1 MTTTRHDQHGRYPQA
16 ATLQDFQRHLA
27 TVQARIAAA
36 CQRAGRD
43 PASVRLLPVSKTQP
57 EARVRLAHAAGC
69 RLLGENKPQ
78 EAYGKWQATQD
89 LADLRWSVIGHLQTN
104 KVKYIAPFVH
114 LIESVDSLKLLKE
127 IDKQGAR
134 NQCVINCLLQFYI
147 AGEETKFGLDRA
159 EAQSLMEV
167 VQTEKMNHIAILG
180 VRGMASFTDDQAQ
193 IRNEFKQLKGHF
205 DWLKNEWFAKDERF
219 CEISMGMSG
228 DYQIAM
234 EEGSTNVRIGS
245 SVFGARVYSK

>member
-1 MTTTRHDQHGRYPQA
+1 MSVSQNLQ
-16 ATLQDFQRHLA
+16 TLK
-27 TVQARIAAA
+27 
-36 CQRAGRD
+36 
-43 PASVRLLPVSKTQP
+43 ASLKPGVRLVAVSKTMP
-57 EARVRLAHAAGC
+57 VSVLREAYDAGQ
-69 RLLGENKPQ
+69 RHFGENKVQEITLKQPEMPQ
-78 EAYGKWQATQD
+78 DVLWHF
-89 LADLRWSVIGHLQTN
+89 IGHLQTN

>member
-1 MTTTRHDQHGRYPQA
+1 MSVSQNLQ
-16 ATLQDFQRHLA
+16 TLK
-27 TVQARIAAA
+27 
-36 CQRAGRD
+36 
-43 PASVRLLPVSKTQP
+43 ASLKPGVRLVAVSKTMP
-57 EARVRLAHAAGC
+57 VSVLREAYDAGQ
-69 RLLGENKPQ
+69 RHFGENKVQEITLKQPEMPQ
-78 EAYGKWQATQD
+78 DVLWHF
-89 LADLRWSVIGHLQTN
+89 IGHLQTN

-180 VRGMASFTDDQAQ
+180 VMGMASFTDDQAQ

-205 DWLKNEWFAKDERF
+205 NWLKNEWFAKDERF